1 MNYTETDEDKIM
13 IKKLLLFLLMLS
25 TGTLNLAIAED
36 SKCFLINVG
45 APMQWNVRVSW
56 TDCEVSSKKW
66 RFVPIL
72 EIIIFMPKKILRWAL
87 KGLQRLLKRL
97 FPIAPQSLWVDIGT
111 LAAALIRV
119 RPIASDVLW
128 ERFNVSTTIR
138 DFLNVIA

>member
-97 FPIAPQSLWVDIGT
+97 FPIAPQSL
-111 LAAALIRV
+111 
-119 RPIASDVLW
+119 
-128 ERFNVSTTIR
+128 
-138 DFLNVIA
+138 